1 MSEPVVLML
10 KDTFNTDSGLVGLQY
25 PASMSA
31 ETYEDIKSWLQLQIR
46 KIARTVVED
55 KK

>member
-1 MSEPVVLML
+1 MSMQDTPML
-10 KDTFNTDSGLVGLQY
+10 KDTFNTESGLVGLQY
-25 PASMSA
+25 PSKMSL

-46 KIARTVVED
+46 KIARTVEE